1 MKDAIIINKNFVE
14 KIFTKER
21 LPISR
26 KIEKAHIIL
35 SYLNLKYIQI
45 PKKLYYDSSKLYI
58 KYSAPF
64 FEDSQEK
71 YEKIFLTEIKMLIQ
85 NLNLIKKEIDIISEN
100 RILMRDVYLKNT
112 TFDGILRI
120 IDPGSYTYEEQR
132 NIEKIR
138 LFNYEKLRA
147 LVISLIYEALKDKDI
162 GEYKLS
168 YLIMQLHS
176 ETRKYQNIINYL
188 ETIGDKDQTLENYV
202 LSKLKNK

>member
-1 MKDAIIINKNFVE
+1 MKDTVIINKKSVE
-14 KIFTKER
+14 KIFAKER

-35 SYLNLKYIQI
+35 SSLNLKYIQV

-71 YEKIFLTEIKMLIQ
+71 YEKIFLTEIKRLMQ
-85 NLNLIKKEIDIISEN
+85 NLNEIIKEIDIISEN
-100 RILMRDVYLKNT
+100 HILMRDVYLKNT

-132 NIEKIR
+132 NKEKIR

-162 GEYKLS
+162 DEYKLS

-188 ETIGDKDQTLENYV
+188 ENIGNKDQTLENYV
-202 LSKLKNK
+202 LSKLKK